1 MFPHLETSEPALAL
15 NGQRACPVQ
24 VPFRAQAREGTSC
37 RKSNMSTSFVLV
49 SPTSPVAGY
58 IGGKRN
64 LSKRICAIIERT
76 PHSSYAEPFV
86 GMGGIFLRRR
96 RRPRAEAINDIS
108 GDVVG
113 LFRCLAEHYP
123 YLVDMLRFRVTSRA
137 EFERLLGQDPD
148 RLTDLQRAVRF
159 LYVQRLAF
167 GGKVSGRSFG
177 VDASSPAR
185 FDVGKLEPMLAD
197 LHDRLQSVVIERLP
211 YADFIRR
218 YDREGAL
225 FYLDPPYWACETDY
239 GKDVFSRDDFAALAE
254 QLAGIKGKF
263 LMSLNDNEAVRETFG
278 RFTICA
284 INTTYTVGALSR
296 PAREVLI
303 SNFALPAND
312 D

>member
-1 MFPHLETSEPALAL
+1 
-15 NGQRACPVQ
+15 
-24 VPFRAQAREGTSC
+24 
-37 RKSNMSTSFVLV
+37 MSTPLVPV
-49 SPTSPVAGY
+49 SPASPVAGY

-64 LSKRICAIIERT
+64 LAKRICAIIERT

-137 EFERLLGQDPD
+137 EFERLLGQDPE

-167 GGKVSGRSFG
+167 GGKVTGRNFG
-177 VDASSPAR
+177 VDARAPAR

-197 LHDRLQSVVIERLP
+197 LHERLQAVVIERLP

-218 YDREGAL
+218 YDHEDAL

-239 GKDVFSRDDFAALAE
+239 GPGVFSRDDFAALAA
-254 QLAGIKGKF
+254 QLSGIKGKF
-263 LMSLNDNEAVRETFG
+263 LMSLNDNDRVRQTFD
-278 RFTICA
+278 RFIIA
-284 INTTYTVGALSR
+284 SIDTTYTVGTKSR
-296 PAREVLI
+296 SAREVLI
-303 SNFALPAND
+303 CNYPLPAND
-312 D
+312 N

>member
-1 MFPHLETSEPALAL
+1 
-15 NGQRACPVQ
+15 
-24 VPFRAQAREGTSC
+24 
-37 RKSNMSTSFVLV
+37 MSTPFVLV
-49 SPTSPVAGY
+49 SPTAPVAGY

-64 LSKRICAIIERT
+64 LSKRVCAIIQRT
-76 PHSSYAEPFV
+76 PHTSYAEPFV
-86 GMGGIFLRRR
+86 GMGGIFLRRKS
-96 RRPRAEAINDIS
+96 RPRAEAINDIS

-137 EFERLLGQDPD
+137 EFERLLAQDPE

-185 FDVGKLEPMLAD
+185 FDVSKIEPMLAD
-197 LHDRLQSVVIERLP
+197 IHDRLQSVVIERLP

-239 GKDVFSRDDFAALAE
+239 GPGVFTRADFAALAQ

-263 LMSLNDNEAVRETFG
+263 VMSLNDNQGVREIFA
-278 RFTICA
+278 RFSIA
-284 INTTYTVGALSR
+284 SIGTTYTVGAKSR
-296 PAREVLI
+296 PARELLI
-303 SNFALPAND
+303 SNFALPDND
-312 D
+312 N

>member
-1 MFPHLETSEPALAL
+1 
-15 NGQRACPVQ
+15 
-24 VPFRAQAREGTSC
+24 
-37 RKSNMSTSFVLV
+37 MSTPFVLV

-64 LSKRICAIIERT
+64 LAKRICAIIERT
-76 PHSSYAEPFV
+76 PHTSYAEPFV

-96 RRPRAEAINDIS
+96 SRPRAEAINDIS
-108 GDVVG
+108 GDVVT

-123 YLVDMLRFRVTSRA
+123 YLVDMLRFRVASRA
-137 EFERLLGQDPD
+137 EFERLLAQDPD

-167 GGKVSGRSFG
+167 GGRVKGRTFG

-239 GKDVFSRDDFAALAE
+239 GKDVFSREDFAALAD

-263 LMSLNDNEAVRETFG
+263 LISLNDNEGVRETFG
-278 RFTICA
+278 RFA
-284 INTTYTVGALSR
+284 ITAIDTTYTVGAKSR

-312 D
+312 N

>member
-1 MFPHLETSEPALAL
+1 
-15 NGQRACPVQ
+15 
-24 VPFRAQAREGTSC
+24 
-37 RKSNMSTSFVLV
+37 MSTPFVLV
-49 SPTSPVAGY
+49 SPTAPVAGY

-64 LSKRICAIIERT
+64 LSKRICTIIERT

-96 RRPRAEAINDIS
+96 SRPRAEAINDIS
-108 GDVVG
+108 GDIVT

-137 EFERLLGQDPD
+137 EFERLLKQDPD
-148 RLTDLQRAVRF
+148 CLTDLQRAVRF
-159 LYVQRLAF
+159 LYLQRLAF
-167 GGKVSGRSFG
+167 GGKVRGRGFG
-177 VDASSPAR
+177 VDARNPAR

-239 GKDVFSRDDFAALAE
+239 GKDVFSRADFAALAD

-263 LMSLNDNEAVRETFG
+263 LMSLNDNVGVRETFG
-278 RFTICA
+278 RFIIGA
-284 INTTYTVGALSR
+284 VDTTYTVGATSR

-303 SNFALPAND
+303 SNFPFAAND
-312 D
+312 H